1 MFSLISPP
9 DTIRPLSGKLSPGH
23 ERRLIKS
30 GTRGTLETLDA
41 MREMV
46 TLGKREGEVR
56 AQLYDIIKDCP
67 PKDYL
72 CYARAAYLFCRDK
85 IRYVFDPSGVELV
98 ENPKH
103 ILKTRVADCDSI
115 CCLLAT
121 LCEQMGFQS
130 RFVTIKADLSRPN
143 EFSHVYM
150 QARIPKHGWV
160 SMDATMPN
168 KEFGW
173 EPDPM
178 FPRSYHP
185 ASNDAP
191 ESHEGDKMAGMG
203 QLGMVP
209 GASATP
215 GVVVSQMW
223 AWQQDGNLF
232 PATPDDADGAIFAEE
247 TMPELNGA
255 PVGSLT
261 GMGDVGGVVDQ
272 AAAAYSMV
280 TKILSGS
287 LYDSLLQDR
296 ENTIKMQKD
305 LLAVESAFNAMPA
318 GAAKNAKQAQVSAAR
333 ASLKITIKNLNDA
346 FSTYNSLISKINSMG
361 GLIGMS
367 PYKTLPSTGLS
378 AVQLLPAAVIGA
390 LGVAG
395 VYGLVALVD
404 AFKGNAVRSK
414 GLIEQAAEGITS
426 ISNLTDS
433 LAKAAL
439 VGAALYVGLKL
450 FKARSA

>member
-1 MFSLISPP
+1 MSSLLSQP
-9 DTIRPLSGKLSPGH
+9 DFIRPLSGKLSPGH

-56 AQLYDIIKDCP
+56 AQLQEILKDCR

-85 IRYVFDPSGVELV
+85 VKYVFDPSGVELV

-160 SMDATMPN
+160 SMDATMPD

-173 EPDPM
+173 EPDQM
-178 FPRSYHP
+178 FSRTYHP

-191 ESHEGDKMAGMG
+191 ESHEGDKMAG
-203 QLGMVP
+203 LGMVP

-215 GVVVSQMW
+215 GVIVSQMW

-232 PATPDDADGAIFAEE
+232 PATPDDADDAIFAEE
-247 TMPELNGA
+247 TLPELNGV
-255 PVGSLT
+255 PVGGMT
-261 GMGDVGGVVDQ
+261 GLGEMGGVVDQ
-272 AAAAYSMV
+272 AAAAYAMV
-280 TKILSGS
+280 SKILSGS
-287 LYDSLLQDR
+287 MYDSLLQDR
-296 ENTIKMQKD
+296 DTAVKLQQDFLK
-305 LLAVESAFNAMPA
+305 VESAFNAMPA
-318 GAAKNAKQAQVSAAR
+318 GPAKNAKQAQVNAAR
-333 ASLKITIKNLNDA
+333 AALKATVKNLNDA
-346 FSTYNSLISKINSMG
+346 FAQYNSFIGKINSMG

-378 AVQLLPAAVIGA
+378 AIQLLPAAVIGV
-390 LGVAG
+390 LGVATI
-395 VYGLVALVD
+395 YGLVALVD

-426 ISNLTDS
+426 VSTLTDS
-433 LAKAAL
+433 LTKAAL